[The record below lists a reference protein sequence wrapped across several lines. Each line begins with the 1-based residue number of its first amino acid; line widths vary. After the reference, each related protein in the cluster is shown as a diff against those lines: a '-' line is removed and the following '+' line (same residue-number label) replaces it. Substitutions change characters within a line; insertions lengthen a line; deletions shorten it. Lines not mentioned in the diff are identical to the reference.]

1 MVHTIFGVI
10 VNEVLPFPMVLD
22 FLGAFRRPAFGPHR
36 APLLHSH
43 PTLRHHH
50 PQGVDGEEEK
60 GGVLQTADTTLSDL
74 KNVERN
80 HSTKIVHC
88 KLASKREYK
97 LWVIIST
104 IQVLC
109 VCLFCCSFALEN

>member
-1 MVHTIFGVI
+1 MRFFLFSMI
-10 VNEVLPFPMVLD
+10 MD
-22 FLGAFRRPAFGPHR
+22 FLGAFRRPAFGPDR

-74 KNVERN
+74 KNVEGN
-80 HSTKIVHC
+80 HNTKIVHC
-88 KLASKREYK
+88 KLTSKRE
-97 LWVIIST
+97 
-104 IQVLC
+104 IQIMGNYFHDSGI
-109 VCLFCCSFALEN
+109 VCLSFLL